1 MSIPVSDTG
10 VNNAIFAAFDQ
21 ERYSVVYSDGVIE
34 TLSSEQVTLANGG
47 QDVIFTGLSR
57 QNEINITVNV
67 TAIKPTIKSKVKVL
81 KKSEQLLIDKIS
93 SGISSEFGMTKNE
106 FYGLRVDDEE
116 VSLNFADVESVTAV
130 YESLDS
136 GAPTLDV
143 LGFVNGL
150 DLDTNTVKGELILG
164 SVTGTVAKLV
174 EATSPSNVS
183 IVYLGQDRFPSW

>member
-21 ERYSVVYSDGVIE
+21 ERYSVIYSDGVIE

-81 KKSEQLLIDKIS
+81 KKSEQLLIDKDQLWY
-93 SGISSEFGMTKNE
+93 F
-106 FYGLRVDDEE
+106 
-116 VSLNFADVESVTAV
+116 
-130 YESLDS
+130 
-136 GAPTLDV
+136 
-143 LGFVNGL
+143 
-150 DLDTNTVKGELILG
+150 
-164 SVTGTVAKLV
+164 
-174 EATSPSNVS
+174 
-183 IVYLGQDRFPSW
+183 Q